1 MKQGNLSVHTENIFP
16 IIKKFLYSDHEIF
29 LRELVSNAVDA
40 TQKLKTLASSSE
52 FNEDLGDLTI
62 EVSVD
67 KEAKTITIA
76 DKGIGMSAEDVEKY
90 INQIAFSGAEEFVQ
104 KYADKTEGNAI
115 IGHFGLGFYS
125 AFMVAKEVSFTS
137 QSYKSEN
144 PSVQWDCNG
153 NIEYTLTEIDK
164 RDRGTTITLHVSEDS
179 LEFLEDFKIE
189 AILKKYGSFLPIPI
203 KFKDN
208 IINENPPIW
217 TKKPSE
223 LTDEDYQK
231 FYEQLYPFSEKPLF
245 HIHLNIDYPFNLTGI
260 LYFPK
265 WKESYDLNR
274 SKIQL
279 YSNNVFIT
287 DDVKDIVPEYLTLLH
302 GVIDSPDIPLNVSRS
317 YLQSDGNVKKISGY
331 ISKKVSDK
339 LAEIF
344 KNDRPQ
350 FEEKWDD
357 LGFFIK
363 YGILADEKF
372 WEKAKDY
379 LLVKNI
385 EDKKFTIPEY
395 EEFIQA
401 SQKDKNDTLN
411 ILYTNDPQS
420 QDTYITSAQR
430 KGYDVL
436 IFDQPIDN
444 HFIQSLESK
453 LTQIRF
459 KRIDSDVIDKLI
471 EHDVNL
477 ESILSK
483 EEEESLVKVF
493 QDLNIGQA
501 EKFNFKTEALSP
513 EDMPISLTQNEFM
526 RRMTEMSKLS
536 GGSNMFG
543 GGFPMNYDVVINSNH
558 PLSKKIIDDKNE
570 EDKVRLATYLF
581 DLAKLNQNLLK
592 GKDLTN
598 FINTAI
604 QSIK

>member
-164 RDRGTTITLHVSEDS
+164 RNRGTTITLHVSEDS

>member
-1 MKQGNLSVHTENIFP
+1 MQKGQIRVQTENIFP

-137 QSYKSEN
+137 QSYKKEY

-164 RDRGTTITLHVSEDS
+164 RNRGTTITLHVSEDS

-302 GVIDSPDIPLNVSRS
+302 GVIDSPDIPLNVS
-317 YLQSDGNVKKISGY
+317 
-331 ISKKVSDK
+331 
-339 LAEIF
+339 
-344 KNDRPQ
+344 
-350 FEEKWDD
+350 
-357 LGFFIK
+357 
-363 YGILADEKF
+363 
-372 WEKAKDY
+372 
-379 LLVKNI
+379 
-385 EDKKFTIPEY
+385 
-395 EEFIQA
+395 
-401 SQKDKNDTLN
+401 
-411 ILYTNDPQS
+411 
-420 QDTYITSAQR
+420 
-430 KGYDVL
+430 
-436 IFDQPIDN
+436 
-444 HFIQSLESK
+444 
-453 LTQIRF
+453 
-459 KRIDSDVIDKLI
+459 
-471 EHDVNL
+471 
-477 ESILSK
+477 
-483 EEEESLVKVF
+483 
-493 QDLNIGQA
+493 
-501 EKFNFKTEALSP
+501 
-513 EDMPISLTQNEFM
+513 
-526 RRMTEMSKLS
+526 
-536 GGSNMFG
+536 
-543 GGFPMNYDVVINSNH
+543 
-558 PLSKKIIDDKNE
+558 
-570 EDKVRLATYLF
+570 
-581 DLAKLNQNLLK
+581 
-592 GKDLTN
+592 
-598 FINTAI
+598 
-604 QSIK
+604 

>member
-137 QSYKSEN
+137 QSYKKEY

-164 RDRGTTITLHVSEDS
+164 RNRGTTITLHVSEDS

-344 KNDRPQ
+344 KNDRLQ